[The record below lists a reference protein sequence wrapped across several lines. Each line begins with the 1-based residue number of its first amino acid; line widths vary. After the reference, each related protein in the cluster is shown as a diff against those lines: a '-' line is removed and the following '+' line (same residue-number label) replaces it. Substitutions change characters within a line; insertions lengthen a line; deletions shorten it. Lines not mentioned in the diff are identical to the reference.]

1 MHALH
6 KCCAR
11 LARELCV
18 LGPARAP
25 LHERFARG
33 PRLARPPP
41 APPPSPLCTHLH
53 GGLAFCTRTFA
64 RRARGLCTLCT
75 TICPAPWGGG
85 RSLLAALCTSPSH
98 ALHGAALHAR
108 HEKPRLAPLHEAF
121 VCFARGVCTLCTSL
135 QLCPAPPQQGSDF
148 GSARLYSAPLGSTR
162 LRSALFSST
171 RLYSAP
177 LGSIPLRSA
186 LFGSARLY
194 SAPFGLRSQPYGTAC
209 GSALSGSV
217 RLHSGS
223 GCTHA
228 LTAPPLIH
236 MQIELVI
243 SHPIGCALPNM
254 QIFWP

>member
-75 TICPAPWGGG
+75 TICPATWGGG

-148 GSARLYSAPLGSTR
+148 GSARLYSAP
-162 LRSALFSST
+162 
-171 RLYSAP
+171 
-177 LGSIPLRSA
+177 
-186 LFGSARLY
+186 
-194 SAPFGLRSQPYGTAC
+194 FGLRSQPYGTAC